1 MCPPRTHHHGY
12 LVNRLSRCLGRG
24 LSHPTGFSGI
34 GVLYPHGAH
43 APILPGVGLQHLAQP
58 VGRVVIL
65 GLGQMDDVADNYVP
79 HGLHPLLIQHP
90 PAEYLLHLLLPE
102 LLLHFRD
109 ELQPLSQVRRL
120 FKLHPGYLHG
130 GPA

>member
-12 LVNRLSRCLGRG
+12 LVNRLSHCLGRG

-65 GLGQMDDVADNYVP
+65 GLRQMDDVADNYVP

-90 PAEYLLHLLLPE
+90 PAEYLLHPLLPE
-102 LLLHFRD
+102 LPLRLLD
-109 ELQPLSQVRRL
+109 ELQSQSQAWRL
-120 FKLHPGYLHG
+120 LELHVGHNYG
-130 GPA
+130 MIR